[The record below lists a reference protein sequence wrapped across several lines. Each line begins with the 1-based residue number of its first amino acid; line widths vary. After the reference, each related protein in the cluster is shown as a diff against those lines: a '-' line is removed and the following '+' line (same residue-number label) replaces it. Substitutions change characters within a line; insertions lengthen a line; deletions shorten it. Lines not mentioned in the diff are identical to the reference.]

1 MKQELTI
8 TPRNQSEDNVIT
20 VRDKNKTT
28 VQKREDSAALF
39 VTKFTGHYRQ
49 CISLAKRFAVD
60 NPQLKDSA
68 AISHLCRA
76 SKEMLEQAKE
86 ARAMTEIYLAL
97 DDTHRDAVRPIIIAR
112 FKEISKSAHASWR
125 RFCDSIQFAR
135 PAKHEIEYAQDEF
148 EPHACEFQE
157 TLRAF
162 ISLGGRAS

>member
-1 MKQELTI
+1 
-8 TPRNQSEDNVIT
+8 
-20 VRDKNKTT
+20 
-28 VQKREDSAALF
+28 
-39 VTKFTGHYRQ
+39 
-49 CISLAKRFAVD
+49 
-60 NPQLKDSA
+60 
-68 AISHLCRA
+68 
-76 SKEMLEQAKE
+76 MLEQAKE
-86 ARAMTEIYLAL
+86 ACAMTEIYLAL

-162 ISLGGRAS
+162 ISLGDRAS